1 LFTDTT
7 TLFFARTSMA
17 TQLSKSNDDVRGAA
31 VFNDENISRR
41 AKIMY
46 GVMLKYADVNGKFTI
61 NHETL
66 MHDIGALT
74 KKTVGVATKELA
86 DRGIIKRRRTS
97 AAVHYTLLK

>member
-1 LFTDTT
+1 
-7 TLFFARTSMA
+7 MA
-17 TQLSKSNDDVRGAA
+17 KQLSKPNDDLRGAA

-46 GVMLKYADVNGKFTI
+46 GVMLRYADVNGKFTI
-61 NHETL
+61 DHETL
-66 MHDIGALT
+66 MRDIGAFT

-86 DRGIIKRRRTS
+86 EKGVLKRRRTS